1 MCSQALNCLF
11 PSIRIFTKATKRD
24 KSIMIERFIE
34 SLKGIDGPLVNWSDT
49 IWIATIDKAVIGTNY
64 IEFEFKNGKKKKIDI
79 NH

>member
-1 MCSQALNCLF
+1 
-11 PSIRIFTKATKRD
+11 
-24 KSIMIERFIE
+24 MIERFIE